1 MALILAP
8 VLLLCPLPQEV
19 PLVQGA
25 YRGPYDEVLIEQA
38 RARESVLLDGW
49 ERWEFW
55 FEHEQAGLFRG
66 PVEAAPSALQAD
78 GRYAPRNDALRRGVV
93 SEAAAPLLLRALESP
108 LPELRE
114 AAALS
119 LGRCG
124 LPSSADA
131 LIAAADDP
139 IAQVRQA
146 ALLGLGLLRNDQAL
160 VELGE
165 RFTNP
170 GLTLG
175 DRSFAALG
183 LGLSR
188 RAEAV
193 PFLAA
198 ALERDL
204 RADRLAG
211 EEEKLLQATI
221 WACGLLGS
229 SDLVATLMTRTE
241 ELERTAASASRRVRT
256 LTLWALGAIGDASAT
271 SFLVNRLSHPDL
283 AVQRS
288 AAQALGRLRDP
299 GALGGLAERLDQGGD
314 LQARVF
320 CFLAVG
326 RIGGPAAA
334 RVLEGHT
341 DAVRVNRQ
349 LHSAWGLA
357 AGMAGASSLMDGI
370 FAELISGPDLD
381 PWDAKGGSRSVSDP
395 RRDEE
400 RMRGALAMGLAL
412 YGDAALVED
421 LGTLIRRK
429 GIDPD
434 FAGYLCTAAGYLGG
448 SKAAAVL
455 QEAAA
460 SSLTQEDTRRGLA
473 TGLALVGHPESA
485 ARCVEL
491 LLDPTEAPS
500 VRLAAARAQGL
511 ARFGQSM
518 RRILDALELDLGSP
532 ALAERN
538 AHLLLAVGYLGDP
551 YRGDRL
557 ASALEGWNFRQ
568 EFRLMRC
575 LASY

>member
-8 VLLLCPLPQEV
+8 LLFLCPLPPQEV
-19 PLVQGA
+19 PLVRGA

-66 PVEAAPSALQAD
+66 QVEEEPTALLSD
-78 GRYAPRNDALRRGVV
+78 GRYAPRADALRRGVV
-93 SEAAAPLLLRALESP
+93 TEEAVPLLLEALESP

-124 LPSSADA
+124 VASTVGPLIDA
-131 LIAAADDP
+131 SKDP

-146 ALLGLGLLRNDQAL
+146 ALLGLGLLQDDQAL

-165 RFTNP
+165 RFANP
-170 GLTLG
+170 TLSIG
-175 DRSFAALG
+175 DRSFAAIG

-193 PFLAA
+193 PFLAS
-198 ALERDL
+198 ALERDFH
-204 RADRLAG
+204 ADRLAG

-221 WACGLLGS
+221 WACGLAGASEL
-229 SDLVATLMTRTE
+229 APTLMAGTE

-256 LTLWALGAIGDASAT
+256 LSLWALGAIGDPAAT
-271 SFLVNRLSHPDL
+271 SFLVNRLRHQDL
-283 AVQRS
+283 AIQRS

-299 GALGGLAERLDQGGD
+299 GALGGLAARLQQGGD
-314 LQARVF
+314 LQTRVF
-320 CFLAVG
+320 CLLAAG

-334 RVLEGHT
+334 RLLEEQQE
-341 DAVRVNRQ
+341 AVRVNRQ
-349 LHSAWGLA
+349 LHAAWGLA
-357 AGMAGASSLMDGI
+357 AGMAGASSLVDGI
-370 FAELISGPDLD
+370 FAELIAGDGKD
-381 PWDAKGGSRSVSDP
+381 PWQEKGDGSLADP

-400 RMRGALAMGLAL
+400 RMRGALALGLAL
-412 YGDAALVED
+412 YGDAGLVEE
-421 LGTLIRRK
+421 LGTMLRRK

-434 FAGYLCTAAGYLGG
+434 FAGYLCAAAGYLGG

-455 QEAAA
+455 QETAA
-460 SSLTQEDTRRGLA
+460 SSLNQEDTLRGLA
-473 TGLALVGHPESA
+473 LGFALVGHPDSA
-485 ARCVEL
+485 ARSVEL
-491 LLDPTEAPS
+491 LLDPGQAPS

-511 ARFGQSM
+511 ARFSGTT
-518 RRILDALELDLGSP
+518 RTILDALHEDLDRPG
-532 ALAERN
+532 LAERN
-538 AHLLLAVGYLGDP
+538 AHLLLALGYLGDP

-568 EFRLMRC
+568 EFRLQRC